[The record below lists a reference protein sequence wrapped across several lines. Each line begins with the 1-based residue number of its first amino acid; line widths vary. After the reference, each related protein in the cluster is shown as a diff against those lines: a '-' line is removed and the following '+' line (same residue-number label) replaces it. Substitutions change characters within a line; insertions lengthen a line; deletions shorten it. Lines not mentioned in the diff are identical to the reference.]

1 MRREVILGS
10 GAAFAVG
17 ALTAGQSRLNG
28 ELALETGN
36 GLQSASISMF
46 LSFLIASV
54 IVVVIPSL
62 RRALAGVFGS
72 VRLKRLE
79 WWKLM
84 GGVFAALF
92 LASQSLFVPILGV
105 AVFTIALVAGQLTNS
120 VVVDRLGWGP
130 AGVQVITGARVMSA
144 VLAAVAVGI
153 SVSDRWN
160 ASAGLAVVPLIIAV
174 VAGGGMAIQ
183 QAMNGFVAQES
194 REPMAASWVNFTVGL
209 SVLLGVTAGLWVFS
223 DVDPGPVPWDR
234 PYLLL
239 GGIVGVLF
247 IATAAWV
254 VQVVGILSFALLT
267 ILGQLVGAALLDLL
281 VPADETGLHLQVIVG
296 VVVAAV
302 AVAVGSL
309 PKMHRA
315 ESRNRTLPE

>member
-1 MRREVILGS
+1 MHREVIVGS
-10 GAAFAVG
+10 SSAFAVG
-17 ALTAGQSRLNG
+17 GLTAGQSRLNG

-46 LSFLIASV
+46 LAFLIASV
-54 IVVVIPSL
+54 IVVIIPNF
-62 RRALAGVFGS
+62 RRALAGVFRS
-72 VRLKRLE
+72 IRLKRLE

-92 LASQSLFVPILGV
+92 LATQSLVVPILGV

-120 VVVDRLGWGP
+120 VLVDRLGWGP
-130 AGVQVITGARVMSA
+130 AGVQVITGARIMSA

-160 ASAGLAVVPLIIAV
+160 ASAGIAMVPLILAV
-174 VAGGGMAIQ
+174 VAGSGMAIQ

-194 REPMAASWVNFTVGL
+194 KEPMAASWVNFTVGL
-209 SVLLGVTAGLWVFS
+209 SVLLGVTAGLWAFS

-254 VQVVGILSFALLT
+254 VQIVGILSFALLT
-267 ILGQLVGAALLDLL
+267 ILGQLVGAALLDLF

-309 PKMHRA
+309 PRMHRA